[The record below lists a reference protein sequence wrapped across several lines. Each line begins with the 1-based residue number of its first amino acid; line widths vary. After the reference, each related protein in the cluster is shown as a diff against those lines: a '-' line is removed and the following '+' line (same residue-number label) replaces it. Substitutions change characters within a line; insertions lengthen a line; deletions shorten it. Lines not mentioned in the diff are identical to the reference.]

1 MNESVIS
8 FYAVQSNNP
17 TVNNVQSLMKNNVAF
32 NGIMYLERD
41 LQSVMPLFYSQS
53 EIRQKYSDDKNILP
67 LKGNFKLI
75 PFFLCEKNKEM
86 ISFINGSST
95 IKERTLHFGSKVPE
109 FDCYQLL
116 GYFAVS
122 REHFSENTLEILE
135 LAKNVLLRE
144 FKLKSLDRV

>member
-17 TVNNVQSLMKNNVAF
+17 IVNNVQSLMKNNVAF

-53 EIRQKYSDDKNILP
+53 EIRQKYSDDKSILP

-86 ISFINGSST
+86 ISFNNGSST
-95 IKERTLHFGSKVPE
+95 INERTLHFGSKVPE
-109 FDCYQLL
+109 FD
-116 GYFAVS
+116 
-122 REHFSENTLEILE
+122 
-135 LAKNVLLRE
+135 
-144 FKLKSLDRV
+144 

>member
-17 TVNNVQSLMKNNVAF
+17 IVNNVQSLMKNNVAF

-41 LQSVMPLFYSQS
+41 ELDS
-53 EIRQKYSDDKNILP
+53 
-67 LKGNFKLI
+67 
-75 PFFLCEKNKEM
+75 
-86 ISFINGSST
+86 
-95 IKERTLHFGSKVPE
+95 
-109 FDCYQLL
+109 YQLL